1 MSGLFNFQAP
11 PGYRQAIDAR
21 VRSPDEGPESN
32 WFKFDPN
39 APDYDFSQGLPQ
51 GPSIGRPVE
60 QQPMPDFEPEFSTS
74 IGLPGGPGGQTQ
86 FQPMPGYQ
94 QPPQGQQP
102 GPGGLF
108 TPIFN
113 QIGGRISDAM
123 FGPRQDNQQYY
134 QQMRQ
139 NIDGMNEA
147 LKQIEGVNTPGGMYR
162 GGGNGAGRKTGKGTA
177 LF

>member
-1 MSGLFNFQAP
+1 MGAGKIGARSGI
-11 PGYRQAIDAR
+11 IDAR
-21 VRSPDEGPESN
+21 YRGPETGLDDDI
-32 WFKFDPN
+32 FQAQP
-39 APDYDFSQGLPQ
+39 AVLPDWQARG
-51 GPSIGRPVE
+51 
-60 QQPMPDFEPEFSTS
+60 EP
-74 IGLPGGPGGQTQ
+74 P
-86 FQPMPGYQ
+86 PGYQ

-162 GGGNGAGRKTGKGTA
+162 GGGNGAGSKTGKGTA
-177 LF
+177 NF